1 MEIFLT
7 TGINPTFIEAVFEII
22 WDKLVSKLETFCNEY
37 VDSSTSKNISSDG
50 IFHIAN
56 ALKSN
61 SYNKNESNVNF
72 NKKILLDIHMC
83 ERYLDNKL
91 RKQIYVINK
100 DFSFNLGILGYL
112 FSTEL
117 LMSKTTPSSYTKEGF
132 KKGLDLL
139 ISEVKKTNLK
149 WS

>member
-7 TGINPTFIEAVFEII
+7 TGINPTFIEAVSEIT
-22 WDKLVSKLETFCNEY
+22 WDKLVSKLETLCNEF

-61 SYNKNESNVNF
+61 SYNKHESNVNF

-91 RKQIYVINK
+91 RKNICN
-100 DFSFNLGILGYL
+100 
-112 FSTEL
+112 
-117 LMSKTTPSSYTKEGF
+117 
-132 KKGLDLL
+132 
-139 ISEVKKTNLK
+139 
-149 WS
+149 